1 MAKLDSKNDLKV
13 RAYFLS
19 IQTIRFLEIVPE
31 KRVYWTIGDQL
42 LRSVTSIGAN
52 IVEAKSSASRKE
64 FIKFYQ
70 ISLKSANES
79 KYWLGLLRDT
89 TNMDKDLDNNI
100 LNEVV
105 EVANML
111 GSSIITMKN
120 KKF

>member
-1 MAKLDSKNDLKV
+1 MFEHESKKDLKV
-13 RAYFLS
+13 RSYYLS
-19 IQTIRFLEIVPE
+19 IRTIRFLEIVPE

-42 LRSVTSIGAN
+42 LRSITSIGAN
-52 IVEAKSSASRKE
+52 IVEPKSSASRKE

-79 KYWLGLLRDT
+79 KYWLGLLRDA
-89 TNMDKDLDNNI
+89 TNIEKESVNN
-100 LNEVV
+100 LLKEVC
-105 EVANML
+105 EIANML